1 MSFFLNIQ
9 SAVQNIG
16 NPLQRTLTS
25 FKNVVPV
32 QLDDSQ
38 QELLNRSILEL
49 FVYVIKTNDEVKSSE
64 IEAVTVIIRDLY
76 GHHLIN
82 DLMSILDKETL
93 PKLESICANLK
104 VLGDSERETLLQGL
118 FIICFADNEFCIDEQ
133 QSMIKIARLLDIS
146 LDRASNIEQQAL
158 QKHNSRMRA
167 LNSSTGLVAAIVV
180 MAIFILAATFL
191 RSVFYGLI
199 LAYLF
204 LTLQERFQHSFLNNG
219 FTAKSFHLI
228 RSIFVA
234 PFVRISNFV
243 KNRFGSGVVQ
253 RTVSEAD
260 KVKIAL
266 SRSCHGT
273 VAFVSLSMV
282 TLFVAIIGFTAIK
295 YQSMSIESIQENLV
309 HTSDQMRSIPIIN
322 LILDRLH
329 FDTTTNLEQVEQSLM
344 EYSEEVFHYGFVF
357 LNSVG
362 HIFLNGFL
370 SIFFFSFFLKQMAEF
385 QLKKG
390 DKSSVGDYLV
400 ISLFQSSWFPN
411 TTKETITSTTDIIDH
426 IIFMLKT
433 WVRGYIWI
441 ILVEVPIYCILFTI
455 LGIPYAI
462 PLGVIAGL
470 TVLLPFVGPLVS
482 FVLTCGVAL
491 MFFESLTFGNMTFM
505 YILVIY
511 FVLHSI
517 IEQLFLYPALVG
529 EALGLN
535 VIETVIVV
543 LLGGIFAGVT
553 GMILAVPVASILKF
567 MIPKVYQ
574 TQMDFQP
581 LNIEKNID
589 TTSK

>member
-1 MSFFLNIQ
+1 MSLFFNIK
-9 SAVQNIG
+9 SAVQNLG
-16 NPLQRTLTS
+16 SPLQQTLTS
-25 FKNVVPV
+25 FKNVVPI
-32 QLDDSQ
+32 QLDDNQ
-38 QELLNRSILEL
+38 QELLNRRILEL
-49 FVYVIKTNDEVKSSE
+49 FVYVIKTNNEVKPSE
-64 IEAVTVIIRDLY
+64 IDAVTVIIRNLY

-82 DLMSILDKETL
+82 DLMSILDEETI
-93 PKLESICANLK
+93 PDLEDICADLN
-104 VLGDSERETLLQGL
+104 VLGASERETLLQGL
-118 FIICFADNEFCIDEQ
+118 FVICFADNEFCSDEQ
-133 QSMIKIARLLDIS
+133 RTMVKIARFLDIDIDRCSTIEKQS
-146 LDRASNIEQQAL
+146 LQE
-158 QKHNSRMRA
+158 HNSRMRT
-167 LNSSTGLVAAIVV
+167 LNNSTGLISAIVV
-180 MAIFILAATFL
+180 MGIFILAATFL

-199 LAYLF
+199 LAYFF
-204 LTLQERFQHSFLNNG
+204 LPLQERFQHSFLNNG

-228 RSIFVA
+228 RSIFVT

-243 KNRFGSGVVQ
+243 KNRFGSGVIPN
-253 RTVSEAD
+253 TVSEAD
-260 KVKIAL
+260 KIKIAL

-273 VAFVSLSMV
+273 VAFVSLSIV
-282 TLFVAIIGFTAIK
+282 TVFVAIIGFTAIK
-295 YQSMSIESIQENLV
+295 YQSMSMETLQADLV
-309 HTSDQMRSIPIIN
+309 HTSDKMRSIPIIN
-322 LILDRLH
+322 LIFDRLH
-329 FDTTTNLEQVEQSLM
+329 FDTATNLEQVEQSLM

-390 DKSSVGDYLV
+390 DQSSVGDYLV

-411 TTKETITSTTDIIDH
+411 TTQETITSTTDIIDH

-462 PLGVIAGL
+462 VLGILAGL

-491 MFFESLTFGNMTFM
+491 TFLESGSLRFDNMTFV

-543 LLGGIFAGVT
+543 LLGGVFAGVT

-567 MIPKVYQ
+567 MIPKAYQ

-581 LNIEKNID
+581 LNIEKFTIE
-589 TTSK
+589 K